1 MSRKYVWLLQELALI
16 ALCAGAARVHAN
28 DGVVGPAN
36 CDQAGFSSVLS
47 TVNGTGGGTI
57 TFNCGSAPVTITLT
71 HYKTLSS
78 TLTIDGGDRI
88 VFDGGNTAAWF
99 QVLSTARAT
108 LKNLTLQHGVL
119 SSVHALENGGELSLD
134 HVHVINNT
142 SSESPVVNNGT
153 LEVLA
158 STFSGNAA
166 NDAEGG
172 NGGAIYSVGA
182 LTITGSTFNGNS
194 ASVAGGAI
202 WSAGSLDVSNSTFSA
217 NSASSSGGAIRQSGS
232 DVGVVLFATI
242 VGNTAPVG
250 AGVYN
255 DAGSGSAFALGASI
269 VSANTGGNCG
279 GTIASNGFNLS
290 DGTSC
295 NSAFSGTGDLV
306 GQTLSMQSLA
316 NYGGPTATRPP
327 QSGNP
332 AINHVPLDRCSVVID
347 QRGATRPSGAK
358 CDSGAVEINADLIF
372 ANSFD

>member
-1 MSRKYVWLLQELALI
+1 MSRKWLWSLHGLALI
-16 ALCAGAARVHAN
+16 ALGATGLARAN
-28 DGVVGPAN
+28 DGVVGPGN
-36 CDQAGFSSVLS
+36 CDQAGFASVLS
-47 TVNGTGGGTI
+47 TVNGSGGGTI

-71 HYKTLSS
+71 HYKSLSS

-99 QVLSTARAT
+99 QVLANARAT

-119 SSVHALENGGELSLD
+119 SSVHALENSGELSLD

-142 SSESPVVNNGT
+142 GSESPVVNSGT
-153 LEVLA
+153 LDVSA
-158 STFSGNAA
+158 STFSGNTA
-166 NDAEGG
+166 NDADGG
-172 NGGAIYSVGA
+172 NGGAIYSTGA
-182 LTITGSTFNGNS
+182 LTITGSTFNGNT

-202 WSAGSLDVSNSTFSA
+202 WSAGALDVSNSTFSA
-217 NSASSSGGAIRQSGS
+217 NSASSSGGAIRQSGN
-232 DVGVVLFATI
+232 GAGLILFGTV
-242 VGNTAPVG
+242 VGNTAPIG

-255 DAGSGSAFALGASI
+255 DASGGSTLALGASI

-295 NSAFSGTGDLV
+295 SSAFTGTGDLV
-306 GQTLSMQSLA
+306 AQTLSVQALA

-327 QSGNP
+327 LSGNP
-332 AINHVPLDRCSVVID
+332 AINHVPSDRCAVAVD
-347 QRGATRPSGAK
+347 QRGDARPSGAG